1 MTFFATLILMLQ
13 QDKVSS
19 IEARINSEIITK
31 DDLAAE
37 IRKAGVPLPP
47 PDDLRKAILRQM
59 ATRRLMLQEAKRLGV
74 RVEEKDVDAAIE
86 RDIQNF
92 KTEENFQAWLARR
105 GMTRQQHREERRQ
118 ILLQQRL
125 ISMKYYLWIQDPT
138 SDSPPIHEFV
148 TPAELRNYYHANRRE
163 FDATEYIKLGR
174 ITFQFSTPEERKEK
188 LRLAR
193 SILRRIE
200 VGTDFL
206 ILAQVNSEVKG
217 APFIENFGRS
227 NTPFSEG
234 ITEQVMKMEK
244 GQTSDV
250 LEDQASLHIVRVLD
264 KIVRSAETFE
274 EAQPRIRTIIEYEK
288 RKANETTLMRE
299 LIKNAFYAPKDLF
312 EGLE

>member
-1 MTFFATLILMLQ
+1 MNLFVILMLL
-13 QDKVSS
+13 QDKPSS
-19 IEARINSEIITK
+19 IEARINGEIITK
-31 DDLAAE
+31 DDLAGE
-37 IRKAGVPLPP
+37 VRKAGAPRPVPE
-47 PDDLRKAILRQM
+47 DLRKAILRQM
-59 ATRRLMLQEAKRLGV
+59 ATRKLMLQEAKRLGV
-74 RVEEKDVDAAIE
+74 KVDDKDVEAAIE

-92 KTEENFQAWLARR
+92 KGEENFQSWLARR

-148 TPAELRNYYHANRRE
+148 TPTELRNYYQSNRRE

-174 ITFQFSTPEERKEK
+174 ITFQFSTPDEKKEK
-188 LRLAR
+188 MRLAR

-206 ILAQVNSEVKG
+206 IMAQINSEVKG

-234 ITEQVMKMEK
+234 ITDQVMKMEK

-250 LEDQASLHIVRVLD
+250 LEDKASLHIVKVLD
-264 KIVRSAETFE
+264 KIVRNAETFE
-274 EAQPRIRTIIEYEK
+274 EAQPRIRTILEYEK
-288 RKANETTLMRE
+288 RKANETTLMKE
-299 LIKNAFYAPKDLF
+299 LIRNAYFAPKDLF